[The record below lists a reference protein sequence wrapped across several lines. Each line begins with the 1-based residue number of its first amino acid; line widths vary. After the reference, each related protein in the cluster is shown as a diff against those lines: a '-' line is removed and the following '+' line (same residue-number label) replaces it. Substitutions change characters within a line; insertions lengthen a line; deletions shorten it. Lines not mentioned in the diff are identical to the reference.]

1 MTAPGT
7 VVILAALKR
16 HGPMTAHQIAEVTGL
31 SYRTLYNSKTEYL
44 GALRSARKIYVCEW
58 RRQAGHGG
66 APVPV
71 FAVGK
76 YADEPRPAPK
86 TTEQKNREAEIRVRL
101 KKPASVIATVLG
113 LSKPKAAPAKSDTA
127 RMLGL

>member
-44 GALRSARKIYVCEW
+44 GALRSARKIYISEW
-58 RRQAGHGG
+58 HRQAGHGG

-71 FAVGK
+71 FAVGDE
-76 YADEPRPAPK
+76 ADEPRPAPK
-86 TTEQKNREAEIRVRL
+86 PKTQKNREAEIRVRL
-101 KKPASVIATVLG
+101 KQPASVIATVLG
-113 LSKPKAAPAKSDTA
+113 LSKPKAAPAKSDLA
-127 RMLGL
+127 QMLGL